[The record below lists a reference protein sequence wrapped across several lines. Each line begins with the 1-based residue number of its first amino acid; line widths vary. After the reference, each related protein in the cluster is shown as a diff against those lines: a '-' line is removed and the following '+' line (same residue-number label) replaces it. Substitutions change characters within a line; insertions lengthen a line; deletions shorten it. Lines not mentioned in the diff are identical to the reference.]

1 MITIIQEVRGPGMI
15 NNKQKQIN
23 NMVSIVKLASLLFIG
38 MIVYHYEFINNYEC
52 GDSFQVFIRV
62 SRVIFFILVIIS
74 LYSMW
79 TFIYIDKVR
88 RKIGNYIDHLE
99 GFVFVFMLTYVIY
112 KFGGG
117 QSAYKVLYLFLIIT
131 NTIQLGMKHGIST
144 AAISSTIILIMDLK
158 MMPGAEVNIYFE
170 NDLILSA
177 LFYLTAWPL
186 GVFVKVEEEHIKLL
200 EEKANIDGLT
210 QVYNHKYFQET
221 LIDIINYSEIHK
233 ESVGMI
239 FIDIDYFKNYNDL
252 YGHQMGDNILKDI
265 ALILKNNV
273 RKKDIVSRYGGEEFA
288 IILPDTKE
296 KETLIIAERIREK
309 IENTYFQG
317 EENQP
322 KGKLTASFGVSIFPD
337 KAKNA
342 IELIKSSDDALY
354 RAKFFSKNRVESYTS
369 IFDKVEKNLDSRDIE
384 IVTSIKTLISI
395 INAKDKYTYGHV
407 ERVVIYSRIIAKEL
421 NLSAND
427 REKLLYGA
435 YMHDIGKINISKEI
449 LVKQMKL
456 EESEWEELK
465 QHPLDGAEI
474 IKSVECFKEVKPL
487 ILHHHERYDGKGYP
501 HGLKGKDIPY
511 LARVLCVIDSFDA
524 MTSNRPYNKTKNYE
538 EALQELERCSGSQFD
553 PYIVK
558 KFIEAIRSERY
569 SFK

>member
-558 KFIEAIRSERY
+558 KFIEAIRSETY
-569 SFK
+569 NIN

>member
-38 MIVYHYEFINNYEC
+38 MIVYHYEFINNYAC

-99 GFVFVFMLTYVIY
+99 GFVFVFILTYVIY

-407 ERVVIYSRIIAKEL
+407 ERVVIYSRLIAKEL

-465 QHPLDGAEI
+465 QHPLDGVEI

-569 SFK
+569 NFK

>member
-99 GFVFVFMLTYVIY
+99 GFVFVFILTYVIY

-407 ERVVIYSRIIAKEL
+407 ERVVIYSRLIAKEL

-569 SFK
+569 NFK